1 MSRCTFA
8 ALIPNKGTR
17 KGMAYWQKYDNF
29 AEVVYSIGGKGY
41 EKIGIVTSRGKHVE

>member
-8 ALIPNKGTR
+8 ALIPNKAIR